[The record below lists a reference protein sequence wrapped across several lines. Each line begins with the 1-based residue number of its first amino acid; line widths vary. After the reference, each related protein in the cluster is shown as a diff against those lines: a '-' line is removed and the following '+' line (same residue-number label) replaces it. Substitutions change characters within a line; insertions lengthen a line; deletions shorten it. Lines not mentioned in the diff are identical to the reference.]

1 MNFGKAYSA
10 MEMGAAMRRTV
21 WGDPTI
27 ALRLQKPDA
36 HSLMT
41 VQYTYL
47 ANDTERM
54 PYVPSFADLASDDW
68 EYVSAAATTEP
79 TESKE

>member
-10 MEMGAAMRRTV
+10 MEMGAAMRRAA
-21 WGDPTI
+21 WGNPND

-36 HSLMT
+36 NSLMT

-47 ANDTERM
+47 TADDTRA
-54 PYVPSFADLASDDW
+54 PYYPSFADLAADDW
-68 EYVSAAATTEP
+68 EYLTATEAAP
-79 TESKE
+79 TAE

>member
-10 MEMGAAMRRTV
+10 MEMGAAMRRAA
-21 WGDPTI
+21 WGDPRS

-41 VQYTYL
+41 VPYTYMTSD
-47 ANDTERM
+47 AERM
-54 PYVPSFADLASDDW
+54 PYVPSFTDLAADDW
-68 EYVSAAATTEP
+68 GYIDAPAA
-79 TESKE
+79 ESTAE